1 MPSTSGNPTWSA
13 ERRRTWWRTPAT
25 PCSCRSGSAPR
36 TSCHGCCARCTTT
49 IGRKCATRW
58 SSPTGGSISTSRRT
72 SSRRRGRPPRR
83 ASRSRPRT
91 RSFPPGRGLR
101 RREGLP
107 NRPRGGA
114 YHEEDRHW
122 LRRSSD
128 HDALVWAGV
137 GLFACI
143 RRARLLERQ
152 QLPWRLRLRWRGL
165 LERQRCPRRLRL
177 WWRGVL
183 ERQRWPRR
191 LRLRWRG
198 LVERRGWPRRLRL
211 RWRGLV
217 ERRGWPRRL
226 RLRRRGVLERHLR
239 RDRLPQHDGL
249 PQQHLLRGALLDLP
263 SAHHRELLRI
273 QLRQLWRLVHGGRRR
288 CRRRSRRGCRRG
300 RGLGQHQRRRFER
313 LRFGVR
319 RRQRCQPHVCDGR
332 DLRDAACRLR
342 HTHRPGRDL
351 LSVWQ
356 YVVPAV
362 LWRERR
368 LLSRGAHA
376 LTPCERSR

>member
-36 TSCHGCCARCTTT
+36 TSCPGCYARCTAP

-58 SSPTGGSISTSRRT
+58 SSPTGGSISTSRRV
-72 SSRRRGRPPRR
+72 SSRHRGRPPRR

-91 RSFPPGRGLR
+91 RSFRPGRGLR
-101 RREGLP
+101 RREGPP
-107 NRPRGGA
+107 NNRRGGA
-114 YHEEDRHW
+114 HHEEDRHW
-122 LRRSSD
+122 LRGSSD

-137 GLFACI
+137 GLVACI
-143 RRARLLERQ
+143 RRARLLERE
-152 QLPWRLRLRWRGL
+152 QLPWRLRLRRRRL

-211 RWRGLV
+211 R
-217 ERRGWPRRL
+217 
-226 RLRRRGVLERHLR
+226 
-239 RDRLPQHDGL
+239 
-249 PQQHLLRGALLDLP
+249 
-263 SAHHRELLRI
+263 
-273 QLRQLWRLVHGGRRR
+273 
-288 CRRRSRRGCRRG
+288 
-300 RGLGQHQRRRFER
+300 
-313 LRFGVR
+313 

-362 LWRERR
+362 LRRERR

-376 LTPCERSR
+376 LMPCAT